1 MLTAPEQPDVEMLRV
16 PVIKVFDGD
25 GFLTRIYHPGR
36 GTAVEVA
43 IRLGFVDAPEMDQPG
58 GPEAQAFLQSII
70 GGKSVDLA
78 ILTKM
83 DTGGIVDRHG
93 RIVAVPYLPVAHQD
107 PPATRRPWDLRLP
120 RNVELEMVLNGWAW
134 VLERY
139 GPDERYFEALE
150 DAQRCRR
157 GIWALD
163 SNVHPWE
170 HKKQRYRTSKAR
182 RQGTDNQ
189 PSLFAGLEPRR
200 DCPTGCGGKLL
211 DRSGRFGQFLGCSN
225 FPTCRYSCNG

>member
-107 PPATRRPWDLRLP
+107 PPAT
-120 RNVELEMVLNGWAW
+120 
-134 VLERY
+134 
-139 GPDERYFEALE
+139 
-150 DAQRCRR
+150 
-157 GIWALD
+157 
-163 SNVHPWE
+163 
-170 HKKQRYRTSKAR
+170 
-182 RQGTDNQ
+182 
-189 PSLFAGLEPRR
+189 
-200 DCPTGCGGKLL
+200 
-211 DRSGRFGQFLGCSN
+211 
-225 FPTCRYSCNG
+225 